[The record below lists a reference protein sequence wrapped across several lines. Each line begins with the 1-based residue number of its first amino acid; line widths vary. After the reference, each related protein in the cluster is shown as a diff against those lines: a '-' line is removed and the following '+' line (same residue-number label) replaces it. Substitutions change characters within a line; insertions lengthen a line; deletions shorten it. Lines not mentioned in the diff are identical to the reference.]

1 MKKAIITGG
10 SCFHH
15 GLFNAV
21 NGKFASMFDDRIYLP
36 ALHTAELSGFDCVV
50 IASRL
55 NLDFLLQNAQKLED
69 YLKSGGNIVSFGEVL
84 APYLPHICFSESEVN
99 FWWWIH
105 EGADLPLY
113 AFEPQHS
120 IWKYLS
126 VKECKWHY
134 HGTYDVDKGCEKILV
149 DELGRSVLYKDSC
162 HFKGTMYV
170 TSLDPDY
177 HIGQGFM
184 PTTIP
189 FLEKFMQ
196 WIEADIER
204 SKNAKA

>member
-10 SCFHH
+10 SCFHQ
-15 GLFNAV
+15 GLFSAV
-21 NGKFASMFDDRIYLP
+21 DGKFKSMFDSKIYLP
-36 ALHTAELSGFDCVV
+36 KLHQANLSEFDCVV

-55 NLDFLLQNAQKLED
+55 NLEFLMQNAQKLED
-69 YLKSGGNIVSFGEVL
+69 YLKNGGNIVSFGEVL
-84 APYLPHICFSESEVN
+84 APYLPHIRFSESEVN

-113 AFEPQHS
+113 AANPNDF
-120 IWKYLS
+120 IWDFLS

-134 HGTYDVDKGCEKILV
+134 HGIYEVDEGCEKILV
-149 DELGRSVLYKDSC
+149 DEVGRSILYKDSQ
-162 HFKGTMYV
+162 HFKGTMYI
-170 TSLDPDY
+170 TSLDPDF

-196 WIEADIER
+196 WVEADITKD
-204 SKNAKA
+204 KNAKQ